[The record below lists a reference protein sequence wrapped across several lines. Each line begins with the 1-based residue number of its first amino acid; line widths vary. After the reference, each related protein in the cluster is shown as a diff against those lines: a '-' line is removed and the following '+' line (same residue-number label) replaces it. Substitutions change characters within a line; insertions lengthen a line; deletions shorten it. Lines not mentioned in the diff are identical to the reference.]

1 MVSSSR
7 KICSH
12 SMKACRSSQRFVAA
26 LFNGKPQALL
36 LDFACASGSPL
47 NENDQ
52 YTTKSTRRHATVK

>member
-1 MVSSSR
+1 
-7 KICSH
+7 
-12 SMKACRSSQRFVAA
+12 MKACRSSQRFVAA

-52 YTTKSTRRHATVK
+52 YTTESTRRHATVK